1 MKDLVPE
8 EIVYRQRIVRLDH
21 NNHHPVGFV
30 YRLADRTH
38 RTHFD
43 PVSLGT

>member
-30 YRLADRTH
+30 YRLADRTIV
-38 RTHFD
+38 RTLTC
-43 PVSLGT
+43 VTCT